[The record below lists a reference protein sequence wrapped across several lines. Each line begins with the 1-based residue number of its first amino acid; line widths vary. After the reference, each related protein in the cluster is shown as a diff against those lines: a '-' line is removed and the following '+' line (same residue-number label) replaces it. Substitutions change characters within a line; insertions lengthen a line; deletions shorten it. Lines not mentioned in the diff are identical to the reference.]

1 MRDLNAMLFAPHVN
15 ISALAQDEDGQTSEG
30 HEGDYRIYVGAVES
44 TRGDGYIAALVVN
57 RVHGEPVPKAREAF
71 RDDSL
76 ACGYR
81 WPSAEQAIQY
91 AMNRARELIRTRSQ
105 MLAC

>member
-1 MRDLNAMLFAPHVN
+1 MRFN
-15 ISALAQDEDGQTSEG
+15 ET

-44 TRGDGYIAALVVN
+44 TRGDGYIAALVVK
-57 RVHGEPVPKAREAF
+57 RMKSGAVDAGIAF

-81 WPSAEQAIQY
+81 WPSADEAIHY
-91 AMNRARELIRTRSQ
+91 AMNRGRELVRSRSQ

>member
-1 MRDLNAMLFAPHVN
+1 MKFH
-15 ISALAQDEDGQTSEG
+15 EC

-44 TRGDGYIAALVVN
+44 PRGDGYIAAMVVK
-57 RVHGEPVPKAREAF
+57 RMQGGAIDAGVAF

-81 WPSAEQAIQY
+81 WPSAEEALQY
-91 AMNRARELIRTRSQ
+91 AMNRARELIRKRSPA
-105 MLAC
+105 LAC

>member
-1 MRDLNAMLFAPHVN
+1 MRFN
-15 ISALAQDEDGQTSEG
+15 EG

-44 TRGDGYIAALVVN
+44 TSGDGYIAAMVLKRMQGGAIDAGV
-57 RVHGEPVPKAREAF
+57 AF

-81 WPSAEQAIQY
+81 WPSAEEALQY
-91 AMNRARELIRTRSQ
+91 AMNRARELIRKRSPV
-105 MLAC
+105 LAC